1 MNYCFAEP
9 GDYEAGADTRGSV
22 AVALHTVFDSTG
34 RGARAYDRMYHAC
47 IVCISRCRIPGRTA
61 PRELVR
67 ACTSYDTL
75 R

>member
-34 RGARAYDRMYHAC
+34 RGARAYDVPC
-47 IVCISRCRIPGRTA
+47 IVCIS
-61 PRELVR
+61 L
-67 ACTSYDTL
+67 
-75 R
+75 